1 MRGKSLERVRC
12 VGTDTSEGGGEEASI
27 FAGGKASSKRP
38 HIVLFTKEV

>member
-12 VGTDTSEGGGEEASI
+12 VGTDTSEGGGDQASI
-27 FAGGKASSKRP
+27 FRQREGELKRP